1 MSDIFDK
8 NAGSGAHIVN
18 FTVKSSTASMDFML
32 PP

>member
-8 NAGSGAHIVN
+8 KAGSGAHIVN